1 VIAAGQSEITFHAL
15 LNDCPT
21 SVAGHDE
28 AVKIK
33 VEASQGGTCPLC
45 KGRSALPVLPAM
57 ASRKERWLV
66 KSEARISHSLDLAGN
81 GRFYETLAL

>member
-1 VIAAGQSEITFHAL
+1 VRLIEEILKALREPVIAAGQSEITFHAL

-33 VEASQGGTCPLC
+33 VEASQRGTCPLC
-45 KGRSALPVLPAM
+45 KGRSALPVLPAI
-57 ASRKERWLV
+57 ASRKEIV
-66 KSEARISHSLDLAGN
+66 GQI
-81 GRFYETLAL
+81 